1 MRFKVTILLALK
13 SGDFPVCAEFST
25 VFQLILRILFQHIL
39 QLFSHRIYLTQQ
51 RQTIQEMLGIYYK
64 LLQLHTTTTNA
75 KKARTQ
81 NCHYVSSY
89 PVRPVH
95 ITTTIHDALTLIQIN
110 IHLLPAGTSIDC
122 TQVHE
127 PGDCAPPPPST
138 PRPSCYSAMYRST
151 EGSGGRQRR
160 RLLPS

>member
-1 MRFKVTILLALK
+1 MQSFRRSFSKFSESYFNTSSNFSLI
-13 SGDFPVCAEFST
+13 EFISLNNDK
-25 VFQLILRILFQHIL
+25 QNKKKCW
-39 QLFSHRIYLTQQ
+39 
-51 RQTIQEMLGIYYK
+51 K

-89 PVRPVH
+89 PVSPVH

-110 IHLLPAGTSIDC
+110 IHLLPAGTSIDY

-127 PGDCAPPPPST
+127 PGDCAPLPPPPST